1 MAVSLREGQFG
12 SYYGNTYNTSN
23 ALTQEQMEVNA
34 TYIYSY
40 LSSKGWTANSI
51 AALLGNMEAESTI
64 NPGRWQSDR
73 VGGDSSG
80 HGYSLV
86 QWTPYTKY
94 TNWCSEKGY
103 SDPSE
108 MDSALARVIYEVE
121 NNIQWY
127 GTGNYSGMSFEE
139 FATSSEAVSYL
150 AVGFLL
156 CYERPADQSQSVQN
170 YRSSLAEAW
179 YKYITG
185 VEPTPPTPPTPT
197 PGGSTKLKR
206 KFNFILFNKRRKRSY
221 G

>member
-1 MAVSLREGQFG
+1 MSVIKRSGTYG
-12 SYYGNTYNTSN
+12 DYYGSPYDSSSPCNS
-23 ALTQEQMEVNA
+23 EQMSVNA

-40 LSSKGWTANSI
+40 LTANGWTKESV
-51 AALLGNMEAESTI
+51 AALLGNMQAESSI

-73 VGGDSSG
+73 VGGDTSG
-80 HGYSLV
+80 HGYGLV

-94 TNWCSEKGY
+94 TEWATSEGH

-108 MDSALARVIYEVE
+108 MDSNLARIMYEVK

-139 FATSSEAVSYL
+139 FATSSEDVSFL

-156 CYERPADQSQSVQN
+156 CYERPADQSNSVQE
-170 YRSSLAEAW
+170 YRSSLARTW
-179 YKYITG
+179 YEYLGG
-185 VEPTPPTPPTPT
+185 VPIT
-197 PGGSTKLKR
+197 PGGSTGKR
-206 KFNFILFNKRRKRSY
+206 KKKKYKFILFNRRRRSIY